1 MSGPLLVIG
10 DIVGGAYEVLETATA
25 LGYEPT
31 NVVWEV
37 RRGTPLYRTITVTDV
52 TPAEAKWP
60 AIIVGTRVFDDL
72 RNRRVDFRWCESTW
86 RVRLEMEQSGVANWV
101 SIVHP
106 TAHLSPTA
114 AVGVG
119 VFIGPNASVS
129 SYCEIGDFVRVGR
142 STSVGH
148 HSRIGD
154 YSRIAPGVTIPGHV
168 TIGSQVVVGPG
179 ASFVNDLVITDHVL
193 IGAGAVVTRHITKP
207 LQVVGNP
214 ARPLRRPLAIAKRAA
229 RKIARSLIGE
239 SPLFRALRHRYRT
252 GEWR

>member
-10 DIVGGAYEVLETATA
+10 DVVGRAYEVLETATA

-31 NVVWEV
+31 NVVWTA
-37 RRGTPLYRTITVTDV
+37 RSGTPSYRTIAVTEV
-52 TPAEAKWP
+52 TPVEAKWP

-72 RNRRVDFRWCESTW
+72 RSRRLDFRWCESTR
-86 RVRLEMEQSGVANWV
+86 RVRLEMEQLGVSNWV

-114 AVGVG
+114 SVGVG

-129 SYCEIGDFVRVGR
+129 SYCAIGEFVQVGR

-154 YSRIAPGVTIPGHV
+154 YSRIAPGVTIPGQV
-168 TIGSQVVVGPG
+168 TIGAQVVVGPG

-193 IGAGAVVTRHITKP
+193 IGAGSVVTRHITKP
-207 LQVVGNP
+207 LQVMGNP
-214 ARPLRRPLAIAKRAA
+214 ARPLRRPLAIAKRAM
-229 RKIARSLIGE
+229 RKMARSLLGG

-252 GEWR
+252 GKWP